1 MKIKTIFSVG
11 LFLLVL
17 VSLTGIYAETVT
29 VGNSSFTLPEGFEV
43 YSVEPNQVALL
54 NGNESAIR
62 VYSDDSVE
70 DDSEVLKEYRLKLG
84 YTLTS
89 EDNYES
95 DGIMINKQIYTKD
108 NTTTSAYQFTKNNK
122 TYRIVVSVLNG
133 YSVLEDY
140 DYAVNEIIKSLN

>member
-1 MKIKTIFSVG
+1 M
-11 LFLLVL
+11 
-17 VSLTGIYAETVT
+17 
-29 VGNSSFTLPEGFEV
+29 
-43 YSVEPNQVALL
+43 
-54 NGNESAIR
+54 NGNESAIK

-95 DGIMINKQIYTKD
+95 DGIMINKQIYTRD

-122 TYRIVVSVLNG
+122 TYRVVVSVLNG
-133 YSVLEDY
+133 YSVLEDN
-140 DYAVNEIIKSLN
+140 DYAVNEIIQSLNYYRENTWFDNNLISFDLHESQ